1 MTNRQEA
8 QAQIEAW
15 KKLEKEAR
23 AQVQDAREEEDL
35 LVSRLYRAQ
44 ERLHSYIAARTGAEA
59 ILKAIDFP

>member
-23 AQVQDAREEEDL
+23 AQVQDAWDP
-35 LVSRLYRAQ
+35 
-44 ERLHSYIAARTGAEA
+44 A
-59 ILKAIDFP
+59 IYGPVFR

>member
-1 MTNRQEA
+1 MRTTNREEA

-23 AQVQDAREEEDL
+23 AQVQD
-35 LVSRLYRAQ
+35 LVSRLNRAKD
-44 ERLHSYIAARTGAEA
+44 RLHSCIAARTGAEA